1 MKKPSNSKV
10 IIIPKTPQN
19 QTGETAPEAPVV
31 ATEVP
36 AEAPAEQPAQPED
49 PKDKKN

>member
-19 QTGETAPEAPVV
+19 QTASSETVAPEGNAVPTESPV
-31 ATEVP
+31 E
-36 AEAPAEQPAQPED
+36 EPAQPED
-49 PKDKKN
+49 PTEKKN

>member
-19 QTGETAPEAPVV
+19 QTASSETAAPEGAV
-31 ATEVP
+31 ATESPV
-36 AEAPAEQPAQPED
+36 EQPAQPED
-49 PKDKKN
+49 PKEKNN